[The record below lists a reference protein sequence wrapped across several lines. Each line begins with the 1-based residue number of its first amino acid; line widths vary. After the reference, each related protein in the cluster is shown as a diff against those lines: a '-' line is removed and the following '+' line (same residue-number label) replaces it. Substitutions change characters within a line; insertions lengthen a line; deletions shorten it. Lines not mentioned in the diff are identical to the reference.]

1 MKNNIIITC
10 YTCFLFLFSSCD
22 SFLEE
27 YSQDLSK
34 VESYTDLDEVLLGEA
49 YLPVGRIWSAN
60 SMLQVENKYFQTAH
74 YMSDELTVFSWDD
87 RGDINGVQDEMF
99 GWHTWQQDVGLN
111 AEGSSRNAEDEDWN
125 KAYHCINICN
135 MVIDAIDEQHA
146 ANEEQKLEKSR
157 IKGEAHFLR
166 ALYYFT
172 LVNMYG
178 KPYSPENLSAPS
190 IPIKLSPVVEDKEYT
205 TNTVGE
211 TYNQILKDL
220 DEADTCLINT
230 TIKNRPYRAD
240 ITAVYLLKSRTY
252 LYMQNWKKAYEYAQK
267 VLAKNDNLLDLN
279 TLSSESGDVLTK
291 SSPETIFSMGG
302 HLLASS
308 IYQQRRFSYGKW
320 VACPVYTISD
330 DLASAFREGEND
342 LRMQYYI
349 MKDIIGG
356 GWDFTG
362 YMNAWVFKKVAGW
375 ENLGYKEVS
384 DQFLFRTAEAYLNA
398 AEAAA
403 YMGEEGTARTL
414 LKALRDKRL
423 INSTMPTESGESL
436 VTLIREERQCELCLE
451 GHRWYDL
458 RRYLVCEKY
467 PYSKTITH
475 YYTSFDYNG
484 PLYTKRYM
492 LETNDPAY
500 TLALPK
506 EVLDFQNNLGT
517 NHRPTRTSTDY
528 TPEEPDDVT
537 PPVQE

>member
-1 MKNNIIITC
+1 MKKILGIFCIT
-10 YTCFLFLFSSCD
+10 LLLGSCS

-267 VLAKNDNLLDLN
+267 ALAKNDNLLDLN

-291 SSPETIFSMGG
+291 SSPESFFSMGG

-330 DLASAFREGEND
+330 DLVSAFREGEND

-356 GWDFTG
+356 GWNFTG

-528 TPEEPDDVT
+528 TPQEPDDVT

>member
-1 MKNNIIITC
+1 MKKILGIFCIT
-10 YTCFLFLFSSCD
+10 LLLGSCS

-74 YMSDELTVFSWDD
+74 YMSDELTAFSWDD

-252 LYMQNWKKAYEYAQK
+252 LYMHNWKKAYEYAQK
-267 VLAKNDNLLDLN
+267 ALAKNDNLLDLN
-279 TLSSESGDVLTK
+279 TLSSGSGDVLTK

-330 DLASAFREGEND
+330 DLVSAFREGEND

>member
-1 MKNNIIITC
+1 MKKILGIFCIT
-10 YTCFLFLFSSCD
+10 LLLGSCS

-267 VLAKNDNLLDLN
+267 ALAKNDNLLDLN
-279 TLSSESGDVLTK
+279 TLSSGSGDVLTK

-308 IYQQRRFSYGKW
+308 IYQQRRFSYGKR

-330 DLASAFREGEND
+330 DLVSAFREGEND

>member
-1 MKNNIIITC
+1 MKKILGIFCIT
-10 YTCFLFLFSSCD
+10 LLLGSCS

-74 YMSDELTVFSWDD
+74 YMSDELTAFSWDD

-267 VLAKNDNLLDLN
+267 ALAKNDNLLDLN
-279 TLSSESGDVLTK
+279 TLSSGSGDVLTK

-330 DLASAFREGEND
+330 DLVSAFREGEND

-356 GWDFTG
+356 GWDFTD

>member
-1 MKNNIIITC
+1 MKKILGIFCIT
-10 YTCFLFLFSSCD
+10 LLLGSCS

-49 YLPVGRIWSAN
+49 YLPVGRNWSAN

>member
-1 MKNNIIITC
+1 MKKILGIFCIT
-10 YTCFLFLFSSCD
+10 LLLGSCS

-267 VLAKNDNLLDLN
+267 ALAKNDNLLDLN

-330 DLASAFREGEND
+330 DLVSAFREGEND

-356 GWDFTG
+356 GWNFTG

-398 AEAAA
+398 AEASA

>member
-1 MKNNIIITC
+1 MKKILGIFCIT
-10 YTCFLFLFSSCD
+10 LLLGSCS

-60 SMLQVENKYFQTAH
+60 SMLKVENKYFQTAH

-267 VLAKNDNLLDLN
+267 ALAKNDNLLDLN
-279 TLSSESGDVLTK
+279 TLSSGSGDVLTK

-330 DLASAFREGEND
+330 DLVSAFREGEND

-403 YMGEEGTARTL
+403 YMGEEGIARTL

-517 NHRPTRTSTDY
+517 HHRPTRTSTDD

>member
-1 MKNNIIITC
+1 MKKILGIFCIT
-10 YTCFLFLFSSCD
+10 LLLGSCS

-60 SMLQVENKYFQTAH
+60 SMLKVENKYFQTAH

-267 VLAKNDNLLDLN
+267 ALAKNDNLLDLN

-330 DLASAFREGEND
+330 DLVSAFREGEND

-403 YMGEEGTARTL
+403 YMGEEGIARTL

>member
-1 MKNNIIITC
+1 MKKILGIFCIT
-10 YTCFLFLFSSCD
+10 LLLGSCS

-49 YLPVGRIWSAN
+49 YLPVGRIWIAN
-60 SMLQVENKYFQTAH
+60 SMLRVENKYFQTAH
-74 YMSDELTVFSWDD
+74 YMSDELTVFSWDNK
-87 RGDINGVQDEMF
+87 GDNGGVQDEMF

-111 AEGSSRNAEDEDWN
+111 AEGSSRNAEDKDWN

-135 MVIDAIDEQHA
+135 MVIDAINEQHA

-230 TIKNRPYRAD
+230 AIKNRPYRAD

-279 TLSSESGDVLTK
+279 TLSSGSGDVLTK

-308 IYQQRRFSYGKW
+308 IYKQRKFSYGKW

-330 DLASAFREGEND
+330 DLISAFREGEND

-349 MKDIIGG
+349 MKDIVGG
-356 GWDFTG
+356 GWNFSG

-403 YMGEEGTARTL
+403 YMGEEGIARTL

-475 YYTSFDYNG
+475 YYTRFDYNG

-517 NHRPTRTSTDY
+517 NHRPARTSTDY

>member
-1 MKNNIIITC
+1 MKKILGIFCIT
-10 YTCFLFLFSSCD
+10 LLLGSCS

-356 GWDFTG
+356 GWNFTG

>member
-1 MKNNIIITC
+1 MKKILGIFCIT
-10 YTCFLFLFSSCD
+10 LLLGSCS

-267 VLAKNDNLLDLN
+267 ALAKNDNLLDLN
-279 TLSSESGDVLTK
+279 TLSSGSGDVLTK

-330 DLASAFREGEND
+330 DLVSAFREGEND

-517 NHRPTRTSTDY
+517 NHRPARTSTDY

>member
-1 MKNNIIITC
+1 MKKILGIFCIT
-10 YTCFLFLFSSCD
+10 LLLGSCS

-74 YMSDELTVFSWDD
+74 YMSDELTVFSWDN

-330 DLASAFREGEND
+330 DLVSAFREGEND

>member
-1 MKNNIIITC
+1 MKKILGIFCIT
-10 YTCFLFLFSSCD
+10 LLLGSCS

-60 SMLQVENKYFQTAH
+60 SMLKVENKYFQTAH

-267 VLAKNDNLLDLN
+267 ALAKNDNLLDLN
-279 TLSSESGDVLTK
+279 TLSSGSGDVLTK

-330 DLASAFREGEND
+330 DLVSAFREGEND

-403 YMGEEGTARTL
+403 YMGEEGIARTL

>member
-1 MKNNIIITC
+1 MKKILGIFCIT
-10 YTCFLFLFSSCD
+10 LLLGSCS

-49 YLPVGRIWSAN
+49 YLPVGRIWSAH

-267 VLAKNDNLLDLN
+267 ALAKNDNLLDLN

-330 DLASAFREGEND
+330 DLVSAFREGEND

-356 GWDFTG
+356 GWNFTG

>member
-1 MKNNIIITC
+1 MKKILGIFCIT
-10 YTCFLFLFSSCD
+10 LLLGSCS

-74 YMSDELTVFSWDD
+74 YMSDELTAFSWDD

-267 VLAKNDNLLDLN
+267 ALAKNDNLLDLN
-279 TLSSESGDVLTK
+279 TLSSGSGDVLTK

-330 DLASAFREGEND
+330 DLVSAFREGEND

-528 TPEEPDDVT
+528 TPEEPYDVT

>member
-1 MKNNIIITC
+1 MKKILGIFCIT
-10 YTCFLFLFSSCD
+10 LLLGSCS

-267 VLAKNDNLLDLN
+267 ALAKNDNLLDLN

-330 DLASAFREGEND
+330 DLVSAFKEGEND

-356 GWDFTG
+356 GWNFTG

>member
-1 MKNNIIITC
+1 MRYEKILGIFCIT
-10 YTCFLFLFSSCD
+10 LLLGSCS

-60 SMLQVENKYFQTAH
+60 SMLKVENKYFQTAH

-267 VLAKNDNLLDLN
+267 ALAKNDNLLDLN
-279 TLSSESGDVLTK
+279 TLSSGSGDVLTK

-330 DLASAFREGEND
+330 DLVSAFREGEND

-403 YMGEEGTARTL
+403 YMGEEGIARTL

>member
-1 MKNNIIITC
+1 MKKILGIFCIT
-10 YTCFLFLFSSCD
+10 LLLGSCS

-267 VLAKNDNLLDLN
+267 ALAKNDNLLDLN

>member
-1 MKNNIIITC
+1 MKKILGIFCIT
-10 YTCFLFLFSSCD
+10 LLLGSCS

-60 SMLQVENKYFQTAH
+60 SMLKVENKYFQTAH

-267 VLAKNDNLLDLN
+267 ALAKNDNLLDLN
-279 TLSSESGDVLTK
+279 TLSSGSGDVLTK

-330 DLASAFREGEND
+330 DLVSAFREGEND

-403 YMGEEGTARTL
+403 YMGEEGIARTL

-517 NHRPTRTSTDY
+517 NHRPTRTSTDD

>member
-1 MKNNIIITC
+1 
-10 YTCFLFLFSSCD
+10 
-22 SFLEE
+22 
-27 YSQDLSK
+27 
-34 VESYTDLDEVLLGEA
+34 
-49 YLPVGRIWSAN
+49 
-60 SMLQVENKYFQTAH
+60 
-74 YMSDELTVFSWDD
+74 
-87 RGDINGVQDEMF
+87 
-99 GWHTWQQDVGLN
+99 
-111 AEGSSRNAEDEDWN
+111 
-125 KAYHCINICN
+125 

-267 VLAKNDNLLDLN
+267 ALAKNDNLLDLN

-330 DLASAFREGEND
+330 DLVSAFREGEND

-356 GWDFTG
+356 GWNFTG

-451 GHRWYDL
+451 GHRW
-458 RRYLVCEKY
+458 
-467 PYSKTITH
+467 
-475 YYTSFDYNG
+475 
-484 PLYTKRYM
+484 
-492 LETNDPAY
+492 
-500 TLALPK
+500 
-506 EVLDFQNNLGT
+506 
-517 NHRPTRTSTDY
+517 
-528 TPEEPDDVT
+528 
-537 PPVQE
+537 

>member
-1 MKNNIIITC
+1 MKKILGIFCIT
-10 YTCFLFLFSSCD
+10 LLLGSCS

-267 VLAKNDNLLDLN
+267 ALAKNDNLLDLN

-330 DLASAFREGEND
+330 DLVSAFREGEND

-356 GWDFTG
+356 GWNFTG

>member
-1 MKNNIIITC
+1 MKKILGIFCIT
-10 YTCFLFLFSSCD
+10 LLLGSCS

-74 YMSDELTVFSWDD
+74 YMSDELTAFSWDD

-267 VLAKNDNLLDLN
+267 ALAKNDNLLDLN
-279 TLSSESGDVLTK
+279 TLSSGSGDVLTK

-330 DLASAFREGEND
+330 DLVSAFREGEND

-403 YMGEEGTARTL
+403 YMGEEGIARTL

>member
-1 MKNNIIITC
+1 MKKILGIFCIT
-10 YTCFLFLFSSCD
+10 LLLGSCS

-60 SMLQVENKYFQTAH
+60 SMRQVENKYFQTAH

-267 VLAKNDNLLDLN
+267 ALAKNDNLLDLN
-279 TLSSESGDVLTK
+279 TLSSGSGDVLTK

-330 DLASAFREGEND
+330 DLVSAFREGEND

-403 YMGEEGTARTL
+403 YMGEEGIARTL

>member
-1 MKNNIIITC
+1 MKKILGIFCIT
-10 YTCFLFLFSSCD
+10 LLLGSCS

-267 VLAKNDNLLDLN
+267 ALAKNDNLLDLN
-279 TLSSESGDVLTK
+279 TLSSGSGDVLTK

-330 DLASAFREGEND
+330 DLVSAFREGEND

-403 YMGEEGTARTL
+403 YMGEEGIARTL

>member
-1 MKNNIIITC
+1 MKKILGIFCIT
-10 YTCFLFLFSSCD
+10 LLLGSCS

-267 VLAKNDNLLDLN
+267 ALAKNDNLLDLN

-436 VTLIREERQCELCLE
+436 VTLVREERQCELCLE

>member
-1 MKNNIIITC
+1 MKKILGIFCIT
-10 YTCFLFLFSSCD
+10 LLLGSCS

-60 SMLQVENKYFQTAH
+60 SMLKVENKYFQTAR

-190 IPIKLSPVVEDKEYT
+190 IPIKLSHVVEDKEYT

-267 VLAKNDNLLDLN
+267 ALAKNDNLLDLN
-279 TLSSESGDVLTK
+279 TLSSGSGDVLTK

-330 DLASAFREGEND
+330 DLVSAFREGEND

-403 YMGEEGTARTL
+403 YMGEEGIARTL

>member
-1 MKNNIIITC
+1 MKKILGIFCIT
-10 YTCFLFLFSSCD
+10 LLLGSCS

-74 YMSDELTVFSWDD
+74 YMSDELTAFSWDD

-267 VLAKNDNLLDLN
+267 ALAKNDNLLDLN
-279 TLSSESGDVLTK
+279 TLSSGSGEVLTK

-330 DLASAFREGEND
+330 DLVSAFREGEND

-492 LETNDPAY
+492 LETNDPSY

>member
-1 MKNNIIITC
+1 MKKILGIFCIT
-10 YTCFLFLFSSCD
+10 LLLGSCS

-267 VLAKNDNLLDLN
+267 ALAKNDNLLDLN

-330 DLASAFREGEND
+330 DLVSAFREGEND

-356 GWDFTG
+356 GWNFTG

-423 INSTMPTESGESL
+423 RNSTMPTESGESL

>member
-1 MKNNIIITC
+1 MKKILGIFCIT
-10 YTCFLFLFSSCD
+10 LLLGSCS

-74 YMSDELTVFSWDD
+74 YMSDELTAFSWDD

-267 VLAKNDNLLDLN
+267 ALAKNDNLLDLN
-279 TLSSESGDVLTK
+279 TLSSGSGDVLTK

-330 DLASAFREGEND
+330 DLVSAFREGEND

>member
-1 MKNNIIITC
+1 MKKILGIFCIT
-10 YTCFLFLFSSCD
+10 LLLGSCS

-74 YMSDELTVFSWDD
+74 YMSDELTAFSWDD

-267 VLAKNDNLLDLN
+267 ALAKNDNLLDLN
-279 TLSSESGDVLTK
+279 TLSSGSGDVLTK

-330 DLASAFREGEND
+330 DLVSAFREGE
-342 LRMQYYI
+342 
-349 MKDIIGG
+349 
-356 GWDFTG
+356 
-362 YMNAWVFKKVAGW
+362 KVCRPLAKPG
-375 ENLGYKEVS
+375 
-384 DQFLFRTAEAYLNA
+384 
-398 AEAAA
+398 
-403 YMGEEGTARTL
+403 
-414 LKALRDKRL
+414 
-423 INSTMPTESGESL
+423 SGSL
-436 VTLIREERQCELCLE
+436 E
-451 GHRWYDL
+451 
-458 RRYLVCEKY
+458 
-467 PYSKTITH
+467 
-475 YYTSFDYNG
+475 
-484 PLYTKRYM
+484 
-492 LETNDPAY
+492 
-500 TLALPK
+500 
-506 EVLDFQNNLGT
+506 
-517 NHRPTRTSTDY
+517 
-528 TPEEPDDVT
+528 
-537 PPVQE
+537 

>member
-1 MKNNIIITC
+1 MKKILGIFCIT
-10 YTCFLFLFSSCD
+10 LLLGSCS

-60 SMLQVENKYFQTAH
+60 SMLKVENKYFQTAH

-330 DLASAFREGEND
+330 DLVSAFREGEND

-403 YMGEEGTARTL
+403 YMGEEGIARTL

>member
-1 MKNNIIITC
+1 MKKILGIFCIT
-10 YTCFLFLFSSCD
+10 LLLGSCS

-111 AEGSSRNAEDEDWN
+111 AEGSSRNAEEEDWN

>member
-1 MKNNIIITC
+1 
-10 YTCFLFLFSSCD
+10 
-22 SFLEE
+22 
-27 YSQDLSK
+27 
-34 VESYTDLDEVLLGEA
+34 
-49 YLPVGRIWSAN
+49 
-60 SMLQVENKYFQTAH
+60 
-74 YMSDELTVFSWDD
+74 
-87 RGDINGVQDEMF
+87 
-99 GWHTWQQDVGLN
+99 
-111 AEGSSRNAEDEDWN
+111 
-125 KAYHCINICN
+125 
-135 MVIDAIDEQHA
+135 
-146 ANEEQKLEKSR
+146 
-157 IKGEAHFLR
+157 
-166 ALYYFT
+166 
-172 LVNMYG
+172 MYG

-500 TLALPK
+500 T
-506 EVLDFQNNLGT
+506 
-517 NHRPTRTSTDY
+517 
-528 TPEEPDDVT
+528 
-537 PPVQE
+537 